1 MCLYGEFYISI
12 FRGMIVAQFLLSK
25 SVKNIYR
32 FNTIDAYHI
41 S

>member
-12 FRGMIVAQFLLSK
+12 FRGMIVAQLLQSM
-25 SVKNIYR
+25 SVKNIYC
-32 FNTIDAYHI
+32 FNIIGAYHI